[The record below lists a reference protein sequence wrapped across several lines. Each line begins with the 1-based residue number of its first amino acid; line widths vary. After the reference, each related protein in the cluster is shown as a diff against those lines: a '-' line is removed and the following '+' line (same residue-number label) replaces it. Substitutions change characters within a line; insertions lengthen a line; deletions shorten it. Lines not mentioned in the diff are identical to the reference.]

1 MTTRPPDPHDPANRR
16 CGSTR
21 HVQMGPMSAIDLHC
35 QLAQWQHE
43 TPQHLSARDFE
54 DVRMVAR
61 WPGAFEPP
69 E

>member
-1 MTTRPPDPHDPANRR
+1 
-16 CGSTR
+16 
-21 HVQMGPMSAIDLHC
+21 MSAIDLHC